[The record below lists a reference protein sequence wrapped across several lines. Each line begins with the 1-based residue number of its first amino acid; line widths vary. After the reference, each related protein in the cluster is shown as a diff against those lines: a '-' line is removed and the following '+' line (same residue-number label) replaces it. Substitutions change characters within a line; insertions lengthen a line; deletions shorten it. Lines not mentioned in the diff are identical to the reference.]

1 MINQN
6 IVKIISF
13 TGYGFASGL
22 PYVLIFI
29 TLTAWLR
36 DVGVDLSL
44 IGFISWIMLT
54 YSLKFLW
61 APFVD
66 RSSSF
71 LFKRFGHRRSWIITM
86 QLLIIVSLII
96 LSFINP
102 LTNLTIFALFAFNV
116 ALAGSIQDIAID
128 AYRIESAHIEDQGNL
143 AAGYQFG
150 YRIAI
155 LIGSSLAL
163 IYADNFSWL
172 LTYQLMAVLMLI
184 NLVVTVYISSENPNS
199 NLVKLSYKQSLIDP
213 TKDFF
218 ERFGIKIASMLLLVV
233 ATYRLTDI
241 VMGPMANPFYIDMGY
256 SLSEIGYV
264 VKVVALIA
272 TLIGVFVGGI
282 FIKQY
287 GLYKSLLIGAFLV
300 MLTNLCFSYASIS
313 DKNLIVLAC
322 IVASDSLAAG
332 IVGTVNITFLT
343 SLVSSKYTRLPVFK
357 DTIDNIVGI
366 LHLKD
371 SHSFLENFDKKNE
384 NDFKKILQKTYFV
397 SQSTLLMKQL
407 KEFLANNEALGF
419 VVDEYGEI
427 EGLVSVEDIFIE
439 ITGKFGGDK
448 KELEKE
454 FIKLKDGSILTDG
467 NSKIRDLNNYLNWK
481 IPEDSS
487 KTINGLV
494 TEYLDQ
500 IPQAN
505 LCIEIEN
512 YRFEIL
518 EFEDNLISK
527 IKIKKSN

>member
-1 MINQN
+1 MQED
-6 IVKIISF
+6 
-13 TGYGFASGL
+13 
-22 PYVLIFI
+22 P
-29 TLTAWLR
+29 
-36 DVGVDLSL
+36 SL
-44 IGFISWIMLT
+44 IVLFIS
-54 YSLKFLW
+54 
-61 APFVD
+61 
-66 RSSSF
+66 
-71 LFKRFGHRRSWIITM
+71 
-86 QLLIIVSLII
+86 
-96 LSFINP
+96 
-102 LTNLTIFALFAFNV
+102 
-116 ALAGSIQDIAID
+116 
-128 AYRIESAHIEDQGNL
+128 
-143 AAGYQFG
+143 
-150 YRIAI
+150 
-155 LIGSSLAL
+155 
-163 IYADNFSWL
+163 
-172 LTYQLMAVLMLI
+172 
-184 NLVVTVYISSENPNS
+184 LV
-199 NLVKLSYKQSLIDP
+199 
-213 TKDFF
+213 
-218 ERFGIKIASMLLLVV
+218 
-233 ATYRLTDI
+233 
-241 VMGPMANPFYIDMGY
+241 
-256 SLSEIGYV
+256 
-264 VKVVALIA
+264 
-272 TLIGVFVGGI
+272 
-282 FIKQY
+282 
-287 GLYKSLLIGAFLV
+287 SLLILSGFFSGSETGMMAANKIKLKNLSKKSKISAKRALDLLKRPDQLLSAILV
-300 MLTNLCFSYASIS
+300 GNNFANILASAIVTIIMLNYFGGNVLLGSVILTIVILIFSEITPKTMAAIKPESFATRSSFILKILVYLFKPLIFLTNFVSKLILRVFNLDAKDANLNDSLNTEELKTLLEESGDLIPKQYRKMLSS
-313 DKNLIVLAC
+313 VLGMEELIVED
-322 IVASDSLAAG
+322 IMVPTSEIIG
-332 IVGTVNITFLT
+332 INISESYENATNIIEST
-343 SLVSSKYTRLPVFK
+343 EYTRLPVFK

-384 NDFKKILQKTYFV
+384 DDFKKILQKTYFV

-527 IKIKKSN
+527 IKIKKGS